1 MKLKTF
7 FLFDCFSRFITFVDM
22 LQNFISERIRTE
34 LPFEPTEQQAQLIDR
49 LGEFVMSPEPEKL
62 FLLKGYAGTGKT
74 SVVSALVRALNI
86 LEQKTVLLAPT
97 GRAAKVLSGY
107 SGFPAFTI
115 HKKIYRQKS
124 MSEFR
129 FQLADNLHKHTL
141 FIVDEASMISNN
153 GTDGSFGSGR
163 LLDDLIEYVYGGDEC
178 SLLLLGDTAQLPPVE
193 QPQSPALETGALQ
206 AYGLKVYEFT
216 LTHVVRQALESGILY
231 HATQLRLDLAEDDIS
246 HHPKF
251 ELRDFTDISRLS
263 GMDLIDEIQRA
274 YNGVG
279 VENTIVITRSNK
291 RANMYNNGIR
301 SRVMMKEEEL
311 SNGDL
316 LMVTRNNYF
325 WNKPYKEIEFI
336 ANGDVLEVIRIGK
349 HREIYGFRFVDLS
362 LRSLDYGWEID
373 ARIWM
378 DSLQAESPARMN
390 EMTGKLF
397 EAIAEDYPEITNRKL
412 LFKKILDNEYYN
424 ALQVKF
430 AYAVTCHKAQGGQ
443 WDKVFIDQGYLPD
456 DQINREYFR
465 WFYTALTR
473 ASGQVFLVNFP
484 DEWFDNKDQTKNPKE
499 ITKLK
504 KS

>member
-1 MKLKTF
+1 MWSL
-7 FLFDCFSRFITFVDM
+7 ITFVTM
-22 LQNFISERIRTE
+22 LQNFISQRIRHE
-34 LPFEPTEQQAQLIDR
+34 LPFEPTEQQSLLIEG
-49 LGEFVMSPEPEKL
+49 LGEFVMSADPEKL

-74 SVVSALVRALNI
+74 SVVSALVRALNS

-107 SGFPAFTI
+107 SGFPAFTV

-141 FIVDEASMISNN
+141 FIVDEASMISNS
-153 GTDGSFGSGR
+153 GIDGSFGSGR
-163 LLDDLIEYVYGGDEC
+163 LLDDLIEYVYSGDEC

-193 QPQSPALETGALQ
+193 QPQSPALETGTLT

-231 HATQLRLDLAEDDIS
+231 HATQLRLDLVEKEEFS
-246 HHPKF
+246 HPKF
-251 ELRDFTDISRLS
+251 ELQGFADIKRLN
-263 GMDLIDEIQRA
+263 GVELIDEIQRA
-274 YNGVG
+274 YDGVG
-279 VENTIVITRSNK
+279 VEDTIVITRSNK

-301 SRVMMKEEEL
+301 SRVMMKEDEL

-325 WNKPYKEIEFI
+325 WNKPYQDIEFV
-336 ANGDVLEVIRIGK
+336 ANGDVLEIIRIGK
-349 HREIYGFRFVDLS
+349 YREIYGFHFVDLS

-373 ARIWM
+373 ARIWLE
-378 DSLQAESPARMN
+378 SLQSENPAAMN
-390 EMTGKLF
+390 ELTNKLF
-397 EAIAEDYPEITNRKL
+397 AAVAEDYPELTNRKM
-412 LFKKILDNEYYN
+412 LFKKILENEFFN

-443 WDKVFIDQGYLPD
+443 WKTVFIDQGYLPEE
-456 DQINREYFR
+456 QINREYFR

-473 ASGQVFLVNFP
+473 ATGQVFLVNFP
-484 DEWFDNKDQTKNPKE
+484 DEWF
-499 ITKLK
+499 
-504 KS
+504 